1 MEEIREKNVVQIKEC
16 IELSQASLEKTL
28 DEQTIVLEQTKIEK
42 L

>member
-1 MEEIREKNVVQIKEC
+1 
-16 IELSQASLEKTL
+16 LEKTL